1 MKFVSVTQ
9 LSNIGKGVIAF
20 VIGAFG
26 LMQVPQV
33 AAVVTAMAHDHP
45 HVAIAVG
52 MVTTLATLFLNPQVQ
67 KIIGY
72 VPTPPAPPASDK

>member
-9 LSNIGKGVIAF
+9 LSAIGKGVIAF
-20 VIGAFG
+20 IVGAFS

-52 MVTTLATLFLNPQVQ
+52 MVTTLATLLVNPQVQ

-72 VPTPPAPPASDK
+72 VPTLPADPASK